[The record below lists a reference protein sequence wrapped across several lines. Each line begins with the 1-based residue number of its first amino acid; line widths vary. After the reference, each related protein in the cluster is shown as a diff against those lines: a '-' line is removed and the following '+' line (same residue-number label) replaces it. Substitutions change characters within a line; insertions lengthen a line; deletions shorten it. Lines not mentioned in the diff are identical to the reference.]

1 MELSRGQSSPEVQ
14 QQMQQ
19 PEPTQQREAQIQQTR
34 EQVDQH
40 SQHPKM
46 AQELDKYTPQQQE
59 AIKQSIAEDAANVGR
74 GNTKIDLLGMKD
86 QNTIVG
92 RVNQAFYFE
101 TNIPQ
106 ALDKAQSAQI
116 NSQSLPETDKPKPRP
131 GIDEATTYTIKPGDS
146 LAKIGQHLSPD
157 DAKMASAIS
166 MATYVDLQDKGQVK
180 QNRSANRM
188 IMQPGDQVSVDMSQF
203 DQSQVN
209 KLANSFDRYQTAEHR
224 EDVRRDQVEQARQE
238 LAQARAA
245 QARAAQQQAQ
255 QQNTTGY
262 SANDLQQGLRQSP
275 AHNQGNYAF
284 NPQNIQH
291 SPAQGLGAQ
300 SILAQSQNNSI
311 DKLKATPVVP
321 TPSYDEQVLAQH
333 VEKNVWGKA
342 NEWLDTEVY
351 KRSSSAFNSGLNGVS
366 EVLKPEADDGFLTR
380 TLKREA
386 AQSLSTSAGIAKS
399 VGGVVSGATDL
410 GFGLGGMAQDG
421 LIANFGIGNTKD
433 VADASLR
440 NDQRIATARIVAGKA
455 KDLAGEIYNDPGK
468 AASEVATGA
477 KKFATDYA
485 QAVQQNDVVT
495 QTNTISTTADVGSLF
510 LGGGFVTKGG
520 KIFKAATKIDD
531 GLALAGKGG
540 RTLDELGTLGKEARP
555 AHATLNKAPEIEIA
569 RPIHATHADDA
580 MTRPVNPHNEASAA
594 TAALNHANDA
604 RNLNRGGNIAS
615 TQTQSSGVIKS
626 SETISTSVRQQQIE
640 MSERIIRDFQQ
651 EAALHK
657 TELKVFDAELSKF
670 EQQHGISR
678 KIDRKKIPEDKADFL
693 EARDR
698 FYNVEDKFYHYP
710 ESPIPYSKQSPFPG
724 SVAHRLEESLGKHN
738 MSQEDFHRLRL
749 TREVDLT
756 QEQANQLKSIRNDL
770 VPELTKDTVF
780 RKTVPIEDLHYY
792 FEPDFIKSPEGTT
805 VQGYIARKA
814 DVEHLHGHS
823 EVNEAARLDYRGT
836 KFTTGV
842 HAYIDFTVNEE
853 KISKLQTPFGI
864 KFGGIKETIGAS
876 PFTGNGFTAS
886 RNGEVIPEI
895 WTPRIR
901 PETGQIF
908 SVNAQGHKELIG
920 IYNFDDKKFISLK

>member
-238 LAQARAA
+238 LAQVRAA

-275 AHNQGNYAF
+275 AQSQGNYAF

-300 SILAQSQNNSI
+300 SILAQSQNSSI
-311 DKLKATPVVP
+311 DKLKSMPLGAEP
-321 TPSYDEQVLAQH
+321 TSKLDQI
-333 VEKNVWGKA
+333 KA
-342 NEWLDTEVY
+342 NLQEAKTDAKSYWEGISDKGVENGSFIQYAAGQVMGTIASGSYSVLNSGIEAGQNPKDAGIGVI
-351 KRSSSAFNSGLNGVS
+351 KGVVNFGPNAFN
-366 EVLKPEADDGFLTR
+366 
-380 TLKREA
+380 
-386 AQSLSTSAGIAKS
+386 
-399 VGGVVSGATDL
+399 GATNL
-410 GFGLGGMAQDG
+410 TKTAADG
-421 LIANFGIGNTKD
+421 LTLLAEEGGLVKNNTFKDFRSTQPYNIETLTKPKNDAEAFG
-433 VADASLR
+433 
-440 NDQRIATARIVAGKA
+440 AGA
-455 KDLAGEIYNDPGK
+455 VDLASGYIGTRSAIGRMGVKSSVESAPTL
-468 AASEVATGA
+468 SH
-477 KKFATDYA
+477 
-485 QAVQQNDVVT
+485 
-495 QTNTISTTADVGSLF
+495 
-510 LGGGFVTKGG
+510 
-520 KIFKAATKIDD
+520 KAATVS
-531 GLALAGKGG
+531 
-540 RTLDELGTLGKEARP
+540 TLDELGTLGKEARP
-555 AHATLNKAPEIEIA
+555 AHATLNKAPEVETS
-569 RPIHATHADDA
+569 RPTHANDAMKRPVNSPDETSTAALHHADDA
-580 MTRPVNPHNEASAA
+580 HNLNRTEIPLNQESQLSTGNTNKESVHIVSNSTFNIEEIRFKLKTEPNTAYFWSGRTEGVGGADNAASIA
-594 TAALNHANDA
+594 
-604 RNLNRGGNIAS
+604 LNRGGVTLETTLSSKQINMPEWNFNDASSMKAWDEVSAAYAEQVSGEIKAVIGKELREGNIW
-615 TQTQSSGVIKS
+615 
-626 SETISTSVRQQQIE
+626 E
-640 MSERIIRDFQQ
+640 
-651 EAALHK
+651 
-657 TELKVFDAELSKF
+657 
-670 EQQHGISR
+670 
-678 KIDRKKIPEDKADFL
+678 
-693 EARDR
+693 
-698 FYNVEDKFYHYP
+698 NVELP
-710 ESPIPYSKQSPFPG
+710 
-724 SVAHRLEESLGKHN
+724 R
-738 MSQEDFHRLRL
+738 
-749 TREVDLT
+749 
-756 QEQANQLKSIRNDL
+756 LKSNPK
-770 VPELTKDTVF
+770 VTKITTIDP
-780 RKTVPIEDLHYY
+780 KTGLENIL
-792 FEPDFIKSPEGTT
+792 F
-805 VQGYIARKA
+805 
-814 DVEHLHGHS
+814 
-823 EVNEAARLDYRGT
+823 N
-836 KFTTGV
+836 
-842 HAYIDFTVNEE
+842 
-853 KISKLQTPFGI
+853 
-864 KFGGIKETIGAS
+864 KEI
-876 PFTGNGFTAS
+876 
-886 RNGEVIPEI
+886 
-895 WTPRIR
+895 
-901 PETGQIF
+901 Q
-908 SVNAQGHKELIG
+908 
-920 IYNFDDKKFISLK
+920 